1 MEPGLDTETRFEAAL
16 LVAGSI
22 EEGFL
27 FLVDIFTLSILK
39 LYIYRGTQFKM
50 FPQPHHQHSL
60 KLSVGIS

>member
-39 LYIYRGTQFKM
+39 LYIYIHRIKQDVF
-50 FPQPHHQHSL
+50 FF
-60 KLSVGIS
+60 